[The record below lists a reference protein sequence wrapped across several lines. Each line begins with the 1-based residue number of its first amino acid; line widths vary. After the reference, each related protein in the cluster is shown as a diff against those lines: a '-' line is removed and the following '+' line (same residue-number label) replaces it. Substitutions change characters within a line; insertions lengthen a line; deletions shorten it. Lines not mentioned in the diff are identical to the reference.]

1 MAGTLVFAA
10 LLLFLGSQTVQAT
23 CVFTGSLSSSTIPQG
38 TASVTVRGTDDCG
51 ASSPGDVVNVYLDAG
66 ICGSGGRQIS
76 SFATTT
82 NSSHGFSQ
90 NIPTSSLGQGSY
102 CVVLTTCTAS
112 PNCGSLKTISDPLTV
127 GAAIQLMAGWN
138 LISLPVVPVNSAIAS
153 VLGPILANVTMVWS
167 YSAATK
173 TWSYFKP
180 GPPASGSLTTMTDG
194 NGYWI
199 SMTKSDVLYVNGTVI
214 PPTSAPA
221 TYRLSAGWNLVGFKP
236 QPDPTVSETL
246 STYLSSI
253 SGDYSAVWLY
263 DNPTG
268 TWIRATSSTSIPVGE
283 ALWVYVTIP
292 NTLRP

>member
-10 LLLFLGSQTVQAT
+10 LILFLGTQTLQAT
-23 CVFTGSLSSSTIPQG
+23 CSFTGSLSSSTIPQG
-38 TASVTVRGTDDCG
+38 TPSVTVSGTDECQSAG
-51 ASSPGDVVNVYLDAG
+51 GTVNVYLDAG
-66 ICGSGGRQIS
+66 LCGSGGNEIS

-82 NSSHGFSQ
+82 NSSYGFSQ
-90 NIPTSSLGQGSY
+90 NIPTSSLSQGSY
-102 CVVLTTCTAS
+102 CVVLTTCTAF

-127 GAAIQLMAGWN
+127 TPAAIQLMAGWN
-138 LISLPVVPVNSAIAS
+138 LISLPVVPVNSDIAS
-153 VLGPILANVTMVWS
+153 VLGSIFANVTMVWG

-199 SMTKSDVLYVNGTVI
+199 SMTKPDVLYVNGTVI
-214 PPTSAPA
+214 PPGSAPA
-221 TYRLSAGWNLVGFKP
+221 AYRLSAGWNLVGFKP